1 MKLPFGLL
9 IDPSS
14 VLFGFLIAT
23 VFWWVIGRARPLW
36 KEIVQ
41 GIRQRQDEAQTRRMS
56 NVEEDHRRITLRR
69 AQGMHLTAALFSL
82 DEILLEPRLLA
93 PPPKVEPGSAAGAED
108 AVTLT
113 LPYTPAWPELA
124 AIYGAPTLTIG
135 EALSGGR
142 NLVIIGQP
150 GTGKTITLAHLA
162 CLSANRSEKLG
173 SLQDSVP
180 FLLHVGDLK
189 LPIVGERNVLD
200 RIIEMTV
207 DESSVLNLGKVPP
220 FVRGVFRSGRALLI
234 LDGFDE
240 LTAHGQSE
248 VSGWLGAVLK
258 EYPNTRIV
266 TAGAPEYLDGLMALG
281 CYPLTLEAWNDQRQV
296 GFIRQWT
303 EMWTRYVAV
312 EAWAQ
317 DRIEP
322 ADPLVLESWLNT
334 DNRNLSPLELTLKVW
349 AAYAGDTAG
358 PRVLDSIGA
367 HIRRL
372 APANTPD
379 AALETL
385 AMEVMLTAQ
394 PLFDPRHAR
403 AWVREFELPEEVE
416 SSAEKEDLGETEQAS
431 EPEEE
436 KKPRKGAAKAA
447 TPTPGLLGR
456 LASSGLLV
464 THSANKMRFIH
475 PVFAGYLAGRAL
487 SGYKAQD
494 TLLNQPD
501 WIGKLL
507 AMHYLASQGEGGSLV
522 VASMLEWSRLPMH
535 RPLLTAA
542 RWLRDSPPEARW
554 RAHLMS
560 ALALQLQTD
569 GLPIALRAQALVAL
583 VTSEDPGTAALFRQ
597 FLNTLSFELMAL
609 AALGSGAVRDV
620 KAVDALTGILQTP
633 SSSARRAACLALVA
647 IGTTKALEAVAQAL
661 LHGDEELRRA
671 AAESLAND
679 PGEGH
684 AMLKD
689 GVTMKDILL
698 RRAVVYGL
706 ARVREPWADEMLE
719 KIRIEDDEWVVR
731 NSAHEVLEARTI
743 ASDPRIPR
751 PLKAPSES
759 PWLIAFAATQ
769 GMGISPGA
777 PATDILLAA
786 LKSPKIEERLA
797 ALEYLVHNPTEGTVR
812 GIYGVMFGDD
822 SEAREAA
829 YLALWEIGA
838 SGYKLPHPSQY
849 GFG

>member
-1 MKLPFGLL
+1 MRLPFGLL
-9 IDPSS
+9 IDPAS

-23 VFWWVIGRARPLW
+23 VFWWVLGRARPLLS
-36 KEIVQ
+36 EIAQ
-41 GIRQRQDEAQTRRMS
+41 NLRQQREEAQTRRMS

-69 AQGMHLTAALFSL
+69 AQGMHLAAPLFSL
-82 DEILLEPRLLA
+82 DEILVEPRLLA
-93 PPPKVEPGSAAGAED
+93 PAPRVEPGSAAGAED

-113 LPYTPAWPELA
+113 LPYLPAWPELA

-135 EALSGGR
+135 AALSGGQ
-142 NLVIIGQP
+142 NLIIIGQP
-150 GTGKTITLAHLA
+150 GVGKTVALAHLA
-162 CLSANRSEKLG
+162 CMSANRDEKLG
-173 SLQDSVP
+173 PLQESVP
-180 FLLHVGDLK
+180 FLLHVADLK
-189 LPIVGERNVLD
+189 LPIVGDRNVLD
-200 RIIEMTV
+200 RIIEMTA
-207 DESSVLNLGKVPP
+207 EQASVLNLGKVST
-220 FVRGVFRSGRALLI
+220 FVRGAFRSGRALLI

-258 EYPNTRIV
+258 EFPKIRIV
-266 TAGAPEYLDGLMALG
+266 ISGAPEYLDGLIALG
-281 CYPLTLEAWNDQRQV
+281 CFPLTMAAWSDQRQT

-322 ADPLVLESWLNT
+322 ADPLVLESWLNA

-349 AAYAGDTAG
+349 AAFAGDAMG
-358 PRVLDSIGA
+358 PRTLDSIGT

-372 APANTPD
+372 APPNTPM

-403 AWVREFELPEEVE
+403 AWVREFELPEEVDAL
-416 SSAEKEDLGETEQAS
+416 SEKEDLEGPEELPAS
-431 EPEEE
+431 EATQ
-436 KKPRKGAAKAA
+436 KRRKGSGKAA
-447 TPTPGLLGR
+447 APTPGLLGR
-456 LASSGLLV
+456 LASSGLVLSYS
-464 THSANKMRFIH
+464 TNKMRFVH
-475 PVFAGYLAGRAL
+475 PIFGGYLAGRAL

-507 AMHYLASQGEGGSLV
+507 AMHYLASQGEAGSLV
-522 VASMLEWSRLPMH
+522 VASMLEWSRLPMQ
-535 RPLLTAA
+535 RPLFTAA
-542 RWLRDSPPEARW
+542 HWLRDSPPEARW
-554 RAHLMS
+554 RGQLMS
-560 ALALQLQTD
+560 ALALQLQTE
-569 GLPIALRAQALVAL
+569 GLPVSLRAQALAAL
-583 VTSEDPGTAALFRQ
+583 ITSEDPGAAALFRQ

-620 KAVDALTGILQTP
+620 KAVDTLAGVLQTP

-647 IGTTKALEAVAQAL
+647 IGTTKALETVAQAL

-689 GVTMKDILL
+689 GMTMKDILL

-706 ARVREPWADEMLE
+706 ARVHEAWADESLE
-719 KIRIEDDEWVVR
+719 KIRIEDNEWVVR
-731 NSAHEVLEARTI
+731 NSAHEVLESRSVAL
-743 ASDPRIPR
+743 DPRIPR

-769 GMGISPGA
+769 GLGISPGA
-777 PATDILLAA
+777 PATDVLLAA

-797 ALEYLVHNPTEGTVR
+797 ALEYLKHNPNDGIVK